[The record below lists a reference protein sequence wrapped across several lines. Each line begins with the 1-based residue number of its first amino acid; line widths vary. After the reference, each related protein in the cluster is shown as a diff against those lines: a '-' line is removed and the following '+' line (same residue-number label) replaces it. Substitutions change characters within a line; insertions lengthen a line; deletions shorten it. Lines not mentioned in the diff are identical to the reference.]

1 MDWGF
6 AHWWFCAG
14 IPLPSTVTVA
24 VWLSAMLGLLIDC
37 LLGFRAFRVLD
48 KQCLRITMLDMFEGD
63 GASRA
68 PGDLLPGP
76 IQGLGFRMGDRSAYY
91 RGLNNYLCFS
101 GGSLF

>member
-1 MDWGF
+1 
-6 AHWWFCAG
+6 
-14 IPLPSTVTVA
+14 
-24 VWLSAMLGLLIDC
+24 
-37 LLGFRAFRVLD
+37 
-48 KQCLRITMLDMFEGD
+48 MLDMFEGD